1 MKKILTLICV
11 LFASATFAQSSAD
24 TTFNPKVGGYL
35 SVGISVT
42 NGDDFFTSSYT
53 GLEGGITYG
62 NFGAGLVLGRSSLS
76 NNGDTLSGE
85 RGVNKF
91 ENIKTYFYEVK
102 TFYCFPIG
110 KFTGTVLFGYGGY
123 FNTTHN
129 FIEYGGG
136 VSYGV
141 GHFSY
146 GITYSNWDGIN
157 YLTPSITY
165 NF

>member
-11 LFASATFAQSSAD
+11 LFASATFAQTTTD
-24 TTFNPKVGGYL
+24 TTYKTKVGGYL

-42 NGDDFFTSSYT
+42 NYKTNADGSDFFTSSYT
-53 GLEGGITYG
+53 GLEGGVTYG
-62 NFGAGLVLGRSSLS
+62 NFGAGLVLGRGSLRGMASKNDALS
-76 NNGDTLSGE
+76 N
-85 RGVNKF
+85 
-91 ENIKTYFYEVK
+91 YFYEVK
-102 TFYCFPIG
+102 TFYCFPI
-110 KFTGTVLFGYGGY
+110 KSFTGTILFGYGGY
-123 FNTTHN
+123 FEPNNN

-146 GITYSNWDGIN
+146 GITYSNWDGVN
-157 YLTPSITY
+157 YLTPSIGY

>member
-11 LFASATFAQSSAD
+11 LFATVTFAQSSAD
-24 TTFNPKVGGYL
+24 TTKFKVGGYL
-35 SVGISVT
+35 SIGLSVT
-42 NGDDFFTSSYT
+42 NYKDSYDKKDTTFFTTSYS
-53 GLEGGITYG
+53 GIEGGITYG
-62 NFGAGLVLGRSSLS
+62 NFGAGLVLGRGNL
-76 NNGDTLSGE
+76 NFKE
-85 RGVNKF
+85 RGISN
-91 ENIKTYFYEVK
+91 YFYEVK
-102 TFYCFPIG
+102 TFYCFPI
-110 KFTGTVLFGYGGY
+110 KRFTGTVLFGYGGY
-123 FNTTHN
+123 FEPNNN

-146 GITYSNWDGIN
+146 GITYSNWDGVN